1 MFIAALLTIAK
12 TWKQQKRP
20 STNEWI
26 KIWGVYVCVCEY
38 YSAIKRN
45 EIMLFEATL
54 VILEIIIP
62 SEGSKSEK
70 EKYHMISLIC
80 GILKNYTDELM
91 YKTEIDPQV

>member
-1 MFIAALLTIAK
+1 MFIVTLFTIAK
-12 TWKQQKRP
+12 TWKQPKSP

-54 VILEIIIP
+54 VILEIIIL